1 MFLQAGHADRLVA
14 HGFGADLGKQRRS
27 VRLVDVPHMRHRPFD
42 HAVDDG
48 FGLLRIDGKKLGV
61 LGAIGLADRLDDRLL
76 RGEIAVERAR
86 AHAGLGAD
94 LLHRGALEAGAHE
107 TYLGGI
113 EDALDLLVAAFRAR
127 ARMLVGIARRCAF
140 RQRYRELPWIVAAKK
155 ERTFILNLCE

>member
-1 MFLQAGHADRLVA
+1 MG
-14 HGFGADLGKQRRS
+14 
-27 VRLVDVPHMRHRPFD
+27 HRPFD
-42 HAVDDG
+42 HAVDDV
-48 FGLLRIDGKKLGV
+48 RIAEDRGKKLGV

-107 TYLGGI
+107 ADLGGV

-127 ARMLVGIARRCAF
+127 ARMLVGIAADAHF
-140 RQRYRELPWIVAAKK
+140 AK
-155 ERTFILNLCE
+155 EIESFHGFCSQ